1 MRSLRLGRSESGQE
15 PVIVKLPA
23 FYPIIDT
30 HLLHKAG
37 ITPEEMAVALAKA
50 GVEIAQFRHKG
61 AFTREVFAQAQRV
74 GGILKGAGVA
84 YVIND
89 RADVARML
97 DADGVHVGQDDLF
110 PDKVRSIVGSSA
122 IIGFSTHNEGQL
134 SAGDQEP
141 VNYLAIGPI
150 FGTSSKEN
158 PNPTLGLRELASL
171 RPLTSKPLVAIGG
184 ISRTNA
190 RQVLDAGADSVAV
203 ISDLIAPPDELPGRI
218 VDWLEAVR

>member
-1 MRSLRLGRSESGQE
+1 MRSLRVGRAGSGQE

-30 HLLHKAG
+30 HLLDKAG
-37 ITPEEMAVALAKA
+37 IAPEEMAEALAKA
-50 GVEIAQFRHKG
+50 GVEIAQFRHKSS
-61 AFTREVFAQAQRV
+61 FTREVFAQAERV
-74 GGILKGAGVA
+74 GRILKDAGVT

-89 RADVARML
+89 RADVAKML
-97 DADGVHVGQDDLF
+97 NADGVHVGQDDLF
-110 PDKVRSIVGSSA
+110 PDKVRWIVGSSA
-122 IIGFSTHNEGQL
+122 TIGFSTHNEDQL
-134 SAGDQEP
+134 RAGDQEP

-158 PNPTLGLRELASL
+158 PDPTLGLRELASL
-171 RPLTSKPLVAIGG
+171 RPLTSKSLVAIGG

-190 RQVLDAGADSVAV
+190 RQVLGAGADSVAV

-218 VDWLEAVR
+218 ADWLEAVS

>member
-1 MRSLRLGRSESGQE
+1 MRWLRVGSPESGRE

-30 HLLHKAG
+30 HLLRKAG
-37 ITPEEMAVALAKA
+37 IAPEQMAETLVKA

-61 AFTREVFAQAQRV
+61 LFTRDVFAQAERV
-74 GGILKGAGVA
+74 GRVLNEAGVI

-97 DADGVHVGQDDLF
+97 GADGVHVGQDDLF
-110 PDKVRSIVGSSA
+110 PDKVRSIIGSSA
-122 IIGFSTHNEGQL
+122 IIGFSTHNEDQL
-134 SAGDQEP
+134 RAGNREP
-141 VNYLAIGPI
+141 VDYLAIGPI
-150 FGTSSKEN
+150 FGTASKEN
-158 PNPTLGLRELASL
+158 PDPTLGLEELTRL

-184 ISRTNA
+184 ISRANA

-203 ISDLIAPPDELPGRI
+203 ISDLIAPPDELPSRI
-218 VDWLEAVR
+218 ADWLEAVR